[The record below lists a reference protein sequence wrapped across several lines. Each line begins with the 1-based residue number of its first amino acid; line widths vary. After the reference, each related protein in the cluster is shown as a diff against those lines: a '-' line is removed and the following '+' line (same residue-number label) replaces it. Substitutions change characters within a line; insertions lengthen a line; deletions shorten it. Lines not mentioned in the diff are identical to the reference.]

1 MKTTTIIKRLAKLA
15 SEKRVNKTSAAYK
28 LIVAACNKGDAMM
41 RPCWTSGSGRF
52 CKNMDYTAD
61 TCLLLDILRV
71 QYERGNDA
79 PRGGLTGNFIRIK
92 NFNA

>member
-1 MKTTTIIKRLAKLA
+1 MKQTLKATAAIIG
-15 SEKRVNKTSAAYK
+15 
-28 LIVAACNKGDAMM
+28 IVAAVVILNYFMKALG
-41 RPCWTSGSGRF
+41 
-52 CKNMDYTAD
+52 
-61 TCLLLDILRV
+61 CLLRV